1 MDGSYCLFFGDNEL
15 KTYQDA
21 KKNNELEGNYV
32 FRNLSSEIIKGLD
45 IYLNNYQDYVL
56 KYKVIDSI
64 KNDLIN
70 MKHKMNL
77 IETKEFL
84 KEAYYNR
91 TGISNVNEL
100 FIFGTSIYNPMLN
113 NSFLEASL
121 FIKFQENNIYQN
133 TGISFEVF
141 KAYTKDEQNLILG
154 TMKNILI
161 NKTNTVSDAL
171 DELQGQGEI

>member
-91 TGISNVNEL
+91 TGVSNVNEL

-133 TGISFEVF
+133 NGISFEVF

>member
-1 MDGSYCLFFGDNEL
+1 MDGSYRLFFGDNEL

-100 FIFGTSIYNPMLN
+100 SVNFCIKKPSSGT
-113 NSFLEASL
+113 
-121 FIKFQENNIYQN
+121 
-133 TGISFEVF
+133 T
-141 KAYTKDEQNLILG
+141 
-154 TMKNILI
+154 
-161 NKTNTVSDAL
+161 
-171 DELQGQGEI
+171 